1 MRTTHLLIESGCG
14 VERSRSSSPSPP
26 TDTAHRD
33 AGSEREC
40 GGDCEISVVSET
52 QETVEINMMRGASPH
67 VNCEGKFLS

>member
-14 VERSRSSSPSPP
+14 VERSRSSFPS
-26 TDTAHRD
+26 DTVHRD
-33 AGSEREC
+33 AESEREC

-67 VNCEGKFLS
+67 VNCEGKFLSWH